1 MNKRQ
6 APKGKSLTLLLIAVG
21 AAIGLVVAIPFFLSH
36 ARPAPPPVQPSAAA
50 EVTPTVSVLGGK
62 LVFRDAKAQAREFI
76 GYDHSIKLTPEQEA
90 IKKATLEPMPAA
102 CCRNSSAYTC
112 CCPCNLSKS
121 LWGLSNYAIAR
132 QHATAAELRT
142 VVDAWLAYANP
153 GGLRGTACYEGRC
166 EEKPSKDGCGGM
178 NESDLNV

>member
-1 MNKRQ
+1 MNARQ
-6 APKGKSLTLLLIAVG
+6 TPKGRSLTVPISAVG
-21 AAIGLVVAIPFFLSH
+21 AALALFVAIPFFLSH
-36 ARPAPPPVQPSAAA
+36 AQPAPPPVQPSPAA
-50 EVTPTVSVLGGK
+50 EVTPAVSVLGGK

-76 GYDHSIKLTPEQEA
+76 GYYRSIELTQEQEA

-121 LWGLSNYAIAR
+121 LWGLANYAIAR
-132 QHATAAELRT
+132 QHVTGAELRT
-142 VVDAWLAYANP
+142 VVDAWLGYANP
-153 GGLRGTACYEGRC
+153 DGFRGSACYEGRC

-178 NESDLNV
+178 NEADVNV